1 MTQKITL
8 DDLSRQLG
16 LSKFSV
22 SRALSGKPGVSEKT
36 RDAVMQLAREMGYNH
51 AGVQPL
57 AASEKIVHL
66 IIPQADAINSSF
78 WIEVIEGAEAEA
90 RALGYR
96 LTIDVLST
104 DRGTDVLQDNV
115 HGLLL
120 AGRRSRGIIEPFM
133 QMDIPKVLIGHPRP
147 MELIDSVQAAN
158 FDGGYC
164 AGDVLG
170 KAGHRCIAF
179 FTDAPEDE
187 GRNLRQAGLVEAMRV
202 HNGLTLPAV
211 RFDTSVDAKNL
222 VLETLRGPQM
232 PTAFAGATDFVA
244 MTLAWGLMEL
254 GLKIPQH
261 ISVVGSNDSH
271 TASQLG
277 IKLST
282 VRQPMHEIGAAA
294 MQALRWRLEQA
305 TPDAR
310 PRRTLLTPEFI
321 ERSTHGPAN
330 PAGLAAA
337 LQAIEVHT
345 G

>member
-1 MTQKITL
+1 MAQKITL

-22 SRALSGKPGVSEKT
+22 SRALSGKPGVSENT
-36 RDAVMQLAREMGYNH
+36 RSMVLQTARELGYNH
-51 AGVQPL
+51 TAVAQPMD
-57 AASEKIVHL
+57 SEKIVHL

-90 RALGYR
+90 RMMGYR
-96 LTIDVLST
+96 LVIDVLSSNK
-104 DRGTDVLQDNV
+104 GTDVLQDNV

-120 AGRRSRGIIEPFM
+120 AGRRSRGVIEPFL
-133 QMDIPKVLIGHPRP
+133 QLDIPKVLIGHPRP

-158 FDGGYC
+158 FDGGYSV
-164 AGDVLG
+164 GDALG
-170 KAGHRCIAF
+170 KLGHRCIAF

-187 GRNLRQAGLVEAMRV
+187 GRNLRQAGLIEAMRMY
-202 HNGLTLPAV
+202 GGTTLPAV
-211 RFDTSVDAKNL
+211 RFDASIDAKSI
-222 VLETLRGPQM
+222 VLETLRGPHM

-254 GLKIPQH
+254 GLKIPKD
-261 ISVVGSNDSH
+261 ISVIGSNDSH
-271 TASQLG
+271 SASQLG
-277 IKLST
+277 LKLTT

-294 MQALRWRLEQA
+294 MQTLRWRLEQA
-305 TPDAR
+305 SVHAR

-321 ERSTHGPAN
+321 ERATHGPAN
-330 PAGLAAA
+330 PQGLADS
-337 LQAIEVHT
+337 LSGVDI

>member
-1 MTQKITL
+1 MAQKITL
-8 DDLSRQLG
+8 DDLSQQLG

-36 RDAVMQLAREMGYNH
+36 RSAVLQMARDLGYNH
-51 AGVQPL
+51 TAVAPV
-57 AASEKIVHL
+57 AANEKIVHL

-90 RALGYR
+90 RVMGYR
-96 LTIDVLST
+96 LIIDVLST
-104 DRGTDVLQDNV
+104 NRGTDVLQDNV
-115 HGLLL
+115 NGLLL
-120 AGRRSRGIIEPFM
+120 AGRRSRGVIEPFLEL
-133 QMDIPKVLIGHPRP
+133 DIPKVLIGHPRP

-164 AGDVLG
+164 VGDVLG
-170 KAGHRCIAF
+170 KLGHRCIAF

-202 HNGLTLPAV
+202 HGGIVLPPV
-211 RFDTSVDAKNL
+211 RFDTDMDAKT
-222 VLETLRGPQM
+222 VVMKTLHNAQM

-254 GLKIPQH
+254 GFKIPQH
-261 ISVVGSNDSH
+261 ISVIGSNDSH

-277 IKLST
+277 LKLST
-282 VRQPMHEIGAAA
+282 VRQPMHEIGVTA
-294 MQALRWRLEQA
+294 MQTLRWRLEQA
-305 TPDAR
+305 DALAR

-321 ERSTHGPAN
+321 GRSTHAPAN
-330 PAGLAAA
+330 PEGLAAM
-337 LQAIEVHT
+337 LLTI
-345 G
+345 